1 MPSMRWG
8 RCGFQSRRQGHRRS
22 CSPRHEI
29 TPWGTPDAR
38 KIKTSPASTPMC
50 LTYGASIAFGCDC
63 PPGYGYRA
71 LCLLGGGKRGRQH
84 FNAPLGSDID
94 VPQLQ
99 QHHHHQPQPCQRPSV
114 RGGAPAGDADKTPAL
129 LRPGVPERPG
139 HVHPLAVRAAVCLAV
154 ADRRAGQP

>member
-1 MPSMRWG
+1 MRREKEEEDVREMGEEEQEEEEEEGGGGGGDEEGGGGGDEGGGEREEEEVREMSEGGGMPSMRWG

-71 LCLLGGGKRGRQH
+71 LCLFGGGEEGE
-84 FNAPLGSDID
+84 AA
-94 VPQLQ
+94 LQ
-99 QHHHHQPQPCQRPSV
+99 CT
-114 RGGAPAGDADKTPAL
+114 AGF
-129 LRPGVPERPG
+129 R
-139 HVHPLAVRAAVCLAV
+139 H
-154 ADRRAGQP
+154 